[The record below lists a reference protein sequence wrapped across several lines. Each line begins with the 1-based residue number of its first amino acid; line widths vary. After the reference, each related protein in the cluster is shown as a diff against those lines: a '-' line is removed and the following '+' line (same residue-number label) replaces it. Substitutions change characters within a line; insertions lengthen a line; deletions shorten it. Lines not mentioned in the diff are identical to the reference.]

1 MATPLATP
9 PADSGPVRILRDEM
23 VPRKLKRFF
32 PRDVKVVT
40 VQERGWDS
48 LVNGDLPRAARAEF
62 DALITMDRGIPHQ
75 QDLFSG
81 IGLAVMV
88 LEAKSNRLEH
98 LSPLVEEADAVL
110 RRADAC
116 GGASE
121 SGGVWR
127 VGGGEASGSG
137 TER

>member
-1 MATPLATP
+1 M
-9 PADSGPVRILRDEM
+9 RILLDEM
-23 VPRKLKRFF
+23 MPRKLKRFF
-32 PRDVKVVT
+32 PWDVEVVT
-40 VQERGWDS
+40 VQERDWDS
-48 LVNGDLPRAARAEF
+48 LENGDLLQAARDEF
-62 DALITMDRGIPHQ
+62 DALVTTDRGIPHQ
-75 QDLFSG
+75 QDLSG
-81 IGLAVMV
+81 IGLAVLV

-110 RRADAC
+110 RRADAS

-127 VGGGEASGSG
+127 VGDGEASGPK

>member
-1 MATPLATP
+1 M
-9 PADSGPVRILRDEM
+9 RILLDEM
-23 VPRKLKRFF
+23 MPRKLKRFF
-32 PRDVKVVT
+32 PRDVEVVT

-48 LVNGDLPRAARAEF
+48 LENGDLLQAARDEF
-62 DALITMDRGIPHQ
+62 DALVTTDRGIPHQ
-75 QDLFSG
+75 QDLSG
-81 IGLAVMV
+81 IGLAVLV

-110 RRADAC
+110 RRADAS

-127 VGGGEASGSG
+127 VGDGEASGPK

>member
-1 MATPLATP
+1 M
-9 PADSGPVRILRDEM
+9 RILLDEM
-23 VPRKLKRFF
+23 MPRKLKRFF
-32 PRDVKVVT
+32 PWDVEVVT

-48 LVNGDLPRAARAEF
+48 LENGDLLQAARDEF
-62 DALITMDRGIPHQ
+62 DALVTTDRGIPHQ
-75 QDLFSG
+75 QDLSG
-81 IGLAVMV
+81 IGLAVLV

-110 RRADAC
+110 RRTEAS

-127 VGGGEASGSG
+127 VGDGEASGPK

>member
-1 MATPLATP
+1 M
-9 PADSGPVRILRDEM
+9 RILLDEM
-23 VPRKLKRFF
+23 MPRKLKRFF
-32 PRDVKVVT
+32 PWDVEVVT

-48 LVNGDLPRAARAEF
+48 LENGDLLQAARDEF
-62 DALITMDRGIPHQ
+62 DALVTTDRGIPHQ
-75 QDLFSG
+75 QDLSG
-81 IGLAVMV
+81 IGLAVLV

-110 RRADAC
+110 RRADAS

-127 VGGGEASGSG
+127 VEDGEASGPKA
-137 TER
+137 ER

>member
-1 MATPLATP
+1 M
-9 PADSGPVRILRDEM
+9 RILDEM
-23 VPRKLKRFF
+23 MPRKLKRFF
-32 PRDVKVVT
+32 PWDVEVVT

-48 LVNGDLPRAARAEF
+48 LENGDLLQAARDEF
-62 DALITMDRGIPHQ
+62 DALVTTDRGIPPHQ
-75 QDLFSG
+75 QDLSG
-81 IGLAVMV
+81 IGLAVLV

-110 RRADAC
+110 RRADAS

-127 VGGGEASGSG
+127 VGDGEASGPK

>member
-1 MATPLATP
+1 M
-9 PADSGPVRILRDEM
+9 RILLDEM
-23 VPRKLKRFF
+23 MPRKLKRFF
-32 PRDVKVVT
+32 PRDVEVVT
-40 VQERGWDS
+40 VQERGWDF
-48 LVNGDLPRAARAEF
+48 LENGDLLQAARDEF
-62 DALITMDRGIPHQ
+62 DALVTTDRGIPHQ
-75 QDLFSG
+75 QDLSG
-81 IGLAVMV
+81 IGLAVLV

-110 RRADAC
+110 RRADAS

-127 VGGGEASGSG
+127 VGDGEASGPK